1 MVIIPPAMNLQR
13 LEHFV
18 AVAETG
24 GLRQAARRVHLSQPA
39 LSKSMAK
46 LEDELGIRLFDRGG
60 TLTLTALGEQV
71 LERVRRVVAASGDL
85 ERELLLLRGGQLG
98 ELRIGC
104 GPILAECL
112 LGRAVAAL
120 HAVYPAL
127 HVHAQ
132 VGGVDGLLPLLL
144 ERRLDCIVGDLQWG
158 KTSDEVEVI
167 PFPQMDI
174 VWFCRPGHPLAG
186 CQRLTPAQMLRHPL
200 VVPALPPWAHAW
212 FEQVLP
218 ASMRPVRPAFEC
230 SHYPSLVAVVL
241 GGDAVCGSTRL
252 SVADDLAAG
261 RVVLLDID
269 APPMI
274 LHSGV
279 MAVRGRS
286 LSPPGELLIR
296 EMVRLMGGQAAQMAE
311 PAGVL
316 QRSPA
321 AAKAAKGTSTRK

>member
-1 MVIIPPAMNLQR
+1 
-13 LEHFV
+13 
-18 AVAETG
+18 VAETG
-24 GLRQAARRVHLSQPA
+24 ELRQAARRVHLSQPA
-39 LSKSMAK
+39 LSKSVAK

-85 ERELLLLRGGQLG
+85 ERELLLLRGGEIG

-104 GPILAECL
+104 GPVLAECL

-120 HAVYPAL
+120 HAAHPGL

-132 VGGVDGLLPLLL
+132 VGRVDGLLPLLL
-144 ERRLDCIVGDLQWG
+144 ERQLDCIVGDLQWG
-158 KTSDEVEVI
+158 KAPDEIEVVS
-167 PFPQMDI
+167 FPEMDI

-186 CQRLTPAQMLRHPL
+186 CKRITPAQMLRHPL

-212 FEQVLP
+212 FDQVLP

-230 SHYPSLVAVVL
+230 SHYPSLVAVVVRS
-241 GGDAVCGSTRL
+241 DAVCGSTRL

-261 RVVLLDID
+261 RVVLLDLD

-286 LSPPGELLIR
+286 LSPPGELLLR
-296 EMVRLMGGQAAQMAE
+296 EMVRLMGAEAAHTGAPAE
-311 PAGVL
+311 VRRRRA
-316 QRSPA
+316 S
-321 AAKAAKGTSTRK
+321 AAKAAMGTSTRK